1 MTHGPGIASATN
13 VGPAAQLPVCMAA
26 VVAVGMD
33 TTGPTPHVTVPPL
46 DGVR

>member
-1 MTHGPGIASATN
+1 MTHGPGMASATK

-26 VVAVGMD
+26 VVAVGME
-33 TTGPTPHVTVPPL
+33 TTGPKPHVTVLPL